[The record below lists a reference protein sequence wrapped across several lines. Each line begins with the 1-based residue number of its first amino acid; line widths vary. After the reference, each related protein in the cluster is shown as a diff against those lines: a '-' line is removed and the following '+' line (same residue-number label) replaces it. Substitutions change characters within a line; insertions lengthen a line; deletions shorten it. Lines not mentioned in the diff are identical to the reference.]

1 MKGSY
6 FVFNKIIFILF
17 LSAVLSGC
25 KNGISD
31 LSHQELA
38 SKNDQCVTNEPTA
51 PGRVTACENIKKEC
65 LKRRKQGVHFC

>member
-1 MKGSY
+1 MKST
-6 FVFNKIIFILF
+6 VSVLHMIIILIISGY
-17 LSAVLSGC
+17 LIGC

-38 SKNDQCVTNEPTA
+38 RKNDQCVTNEPTA